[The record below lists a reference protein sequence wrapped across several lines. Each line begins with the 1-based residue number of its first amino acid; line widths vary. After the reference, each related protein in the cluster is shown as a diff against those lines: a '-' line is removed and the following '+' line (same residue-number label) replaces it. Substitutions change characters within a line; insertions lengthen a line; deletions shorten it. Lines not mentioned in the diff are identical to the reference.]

1 MDERAV
7 NSMLNAGKK
16 SETKIEDKRPAS
28 KDMPRDIVTYIESND
43 INGVVKRA
51 LNKVLKEKPS
61 DPLSSIAGILIESA
75 NKSYPVFD
83 KFVAKRTYL
92 MDSTA
97 Y

>member
-1 MDERAV
+1 M

-16 SETKIEDKRPAS
+16 SSPTIDAKRPSS
-28 KDMPRDIVTYIESND
+28 KDMPRDVVSYINGND

-51 LNKVLKEKPS
+51 LNKVLRDKPV
-61 DPLSSIAGILIESA
+61 DPLSSMAGILIESA

-83 KFVAKRTYL
+83 KFVARRAYL
-92 MDSTA
+92 LDSTA